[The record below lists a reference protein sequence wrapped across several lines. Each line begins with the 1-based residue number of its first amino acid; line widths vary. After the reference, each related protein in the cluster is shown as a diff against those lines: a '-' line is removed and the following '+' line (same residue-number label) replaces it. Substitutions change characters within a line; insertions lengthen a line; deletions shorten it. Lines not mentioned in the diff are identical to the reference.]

1 MRLKRFHIIQILI
14 LIGAALTWFV
24 TTGMLSASNPSDTVA
39 DRIQQR
45 VATATGRSLL
55 NFAYNDEDTVRLLKT
70 FYSERKGLPA
80 WMGEE
85 GPDAQAVALL
95 RILKRSYR
103 EGLCPQDYGIERIE
117 TMMTAISREK
127 ELDRPLNPERLA
139 DLDLL
144 LTEAFFSYAAHF
156 TGGRADHHKQY
167 PGWVYK
173 RRQTDLVATLVN
185 ALESKNVEG
194 TLNELAPRFY
204 DYRKLHEVLNNYI
217 DIAEN
222 GGWPV
227 IPDGRP
233 LKKGMRDYRVSLLR
247 NRLAMTSG
255 SPNASKAN
263 PDDLFDRELEAAV
276 RSFQRQ
282 QGLREDGIV
291 NPLTLRHLN
300 VPVEVRICQ
309 VAVNL
314 DRLRWLPTELGNRHL
329 LINIPAFNL
338 EVVEDQNVVMN
349 IRAIVGKTNK
359 RTNLLSSRVT
369 SVELNPYWRVP
380 KTIAV
385 EEYLPKLK
393 KNPEYLSG
401 KKMKVFAGGNYQNSP
416 IAPETVNWTRYS
428 TERFPYFLRQEP
440 GPDNPLGR
448 VKFVFSNEADIY
460 IHDTPTRRLFAQS
473 RRSFSHGC
481 IRIEK
486 PVDLAVYLLQGSS
499 DNRWSSRNIQA
510 EIRKGKNMTLI
521 LPKVV
526 PVHIVY
532 KTVWIDREG
541 NLNFRPDIYNID
553 NIPGNL
559 SVIMASLERSSVN
572 SGLR

>member
-1 MRLKRFHIIQILI
+1 LKKTLIIQALL
-14 LIGAALTWFV
+14 LIGIALTWMIN
-24 TTGMLSASNPSDTVA
+24 TGMLDAGAPPDTVA
-39 DRIQQR
+39 DRLQQKIS
-45 VATATGRSLL
+45 AAPGRSLL
-55 NFAYNDEDTVRLLKT
+55 HFAYNDEDTVRLMKT

-80 WMGEE
+80 WSGEE
-85 GPDAQAVALL
+85 GPDAQAATLL

-103 EGLCPQDYGIERIE
+103 EGLCPQDYGVERIE
-117 TMMTAISREK
+117 ALMATISQEK
-127 ELDRPLNPERLA
+127 EHNHSVNPDRLA

-156 TGGRADHHKQY
+156 SGGRADHERQY

-173 RRQTDLVATLVN
+173 PRQTNLVETLVN
-185 ALESKNVEG
+185 ALESRNLEG
-194 TLNELAPRFY
+194 TLNDLAPRFY
-204 DYRKLHEVLNNYI
+204 DYKKLHEILNGYI
-217 DIAEN
+217 DIAES

-227 IPDGRP
+227 IPAGRT
-233 LKKGMRDYRVSLLR
+233 LKKGMSDDRVGVLKS
-247 NRLAMTSG
+247 RLMMTSG
-255 SPNASKAN
+255 ALGTAKTSPDNK
-263 PDDLFDRELEAAV
+263 FDRELEVAV
-276 RSFQRQ
+276 RQFQRQ
-282 QGLREDGIV
+282 HGLKEDGTVGPPTLRE
-291 NPLTLRHLN
+291 LN

-314 DRLRWLPTELGNRHL
+314 DRLRWLPSELGNRHL

-338 EVVEDQNVVMN
+338 EVVEDKNVVMN

-369 SVELNPYWRVP
+369 TVELNPYWRVP
-380 KTIAV
+380 KSIAV
-385 EEYLPKLK
+385 EEYLPKLQ
-393 KNPEYLSG
+393 KNPGYLSG

-416 IAPETVNWTRYS
+416 ISPETIQWSRYS
-428 TERFPYFLRQEP
+428 KDKFPYFLRQEP
-440 GPDNPLGR
+440 GPDNPLGL

-486 PVDLAVYLLQGSS
+486 PVDLAAYLLKSPS
-499 DNRWSSRNIQA
+499 DARWTNGNIRA
-510 EIRKGKNMTLI
+510 EIRKGKNKALR
-521 LPKVV
+521 LPEVV

-541 NLNFRPDIYNID
+541 RLNFRPDIYNID
-553 NIPGNL
+553 NIQGNL
-559 SVIMASLERSSVN
+559 QIVMASLERVHGTSS
-572 SGLR
+572 LR